1 MEYFSE
7 YKVKEAIEEKL
18 KRSITDF
25 EWRVITTI
33 ILYEIKGT
41 FHIID
46 KDLDID
52 MERIKKLLKF
62 IRGK

>member
-33 ILYEIKGT
+33 ILYEIKGP
-41 FHIID
+41 FHILD

-52 MERIKKLLKF
+52 MGRIKKLLTF